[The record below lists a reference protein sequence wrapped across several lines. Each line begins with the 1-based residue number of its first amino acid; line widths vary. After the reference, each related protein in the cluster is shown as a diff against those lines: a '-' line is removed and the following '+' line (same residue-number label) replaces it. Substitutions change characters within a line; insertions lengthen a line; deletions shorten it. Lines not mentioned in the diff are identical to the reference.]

1 MKILKRGN
9 LLKLVAFFVI
19 AATLTCTVAFAA
31 NGWQSFLN
39 GENSDKAE
47 GEQNQPNGEGD
58 NDKENNTQEPKP
70 IPEFLHAITGL
81 EITEQESHIRP
92 LALVFSQGSPLYGIS
107 SSYLTIEVPTEK
119 GETRYI
125 GYSDNALSLGKIG
138 SIGRTRGYITDI
150 ASAFGGIL
158 IHRGSDDSFEYGR
171 LSPEYDTLDLEA
183 HEGYCY
189 SEYTKYYYSNG
200 DLLSAL
206 LINSGADTA
215 RKDTAVPYAHI
226 DYYNEELRGS
236 SKAAVISIEYSP
248 DNVTSFVYDSAVG
261 EYSLY
266 KNDARVTDPLNDRA
280 PTYKNVF
287 ILFANTTT
295 HETENAT
302 QAIPSLTEGGTGYYF
317 TGGTAINISWGYN
330 ELGNLVFYNEN
341 GRILSVNRGTSYI
354 SFAKASEKNKTY
366 FE

>member
-47 GEQNQPNGEGD
+47 GEQNQPSGEGD
-58 NDKENNTQEPKP
+58 KDTGNNTQEPKP

-81 EITEQESHIRP
+81 EITEQESQKRP
-92 LALVFSQGSPLYGIS
+92 IALVYSQGSSLYGIS
-107 SSYLTIEVPTEK
+107 SSYLTIEVSTEK

-125 GYSDNALSLGKIG
+125 GYTDNALSLGKIG

-183 HEGYCY
+183 HDGYCY
-189 SEYTKYYYSNG
+189 SEYTKYYYSNC
-200 DLLSAL
+200 DLLGAL
-206 LINSGADTA
+206 LINSGADTE
-215 RKDTAVPYAHI
+215 RKDTAIPYTHI
-226 DYYNEELRGS
+226 EYYKEELRGNS
-236 SKAAVISIEYSP
+236 RADAISLEYSA
-248 DNVTSFVYDSAVG
+248 DNITSFLFDSAEG
-261 EYSLY
+261 GYSLY
-266 KNDARVTDPLNDRA
+266 KNDVRVTDPLNDRS

-287 ILFANTTT
+287 ILFTNTTT

-302 QAIPSLTEGGTGYYF
+302 QAIPSLTAGGSGYYF
-317 TGGTAINISWGYN
+317 TGGTAISISWGYN

-341 GRILSVNRGTSYI
+341 GRILSVNRGSSYI
-354 SFAKASEKNKTY
+354 SFFKASEKNKTY